1 MGWVREESLPL
12 GLQKFPPDRKNRRPP
27 NFFCYIRWLMTPP
40 DPVFRAGSDT
50 EYLPVTDP
58 DTLDLMQWGPDTDTR
73 YFSK

>member
-1 MGWVREESLPL
+1 
-12 GLQKFPPDRKNRRPP
+12 
-27 NFFCYIRWLMTPP
+27 MTPP

-73 YFSK
+73 YFLK